1 MAVYVIRDGL
11 ESDVDTCLA
20 LDHSYQTERV
30 WQMSMRS
37 DLDQYEIS
45 FKTERLPR
53 LLQGVHPV
61 SEHRIRLCLPEDQ
74 CFLVAAERDG
84 QDVLAYLTMRYEPM
98 HRVAWVQD
106 LVVDTSA
113 RRQGLGSRLLNI
125 ARGWANEH
133 AVRRL
138 LVEVRTQNFP
148 MISFCAANGLLY
160 CGYNDRYLENQD
172 IAVFFGESLA

>member
-53 LLQGVHPV
+53 LRKA
-61 SEHRIRLCLPEDQ
+61 STR
-74 CFLVAAERDG
+74 
-84 QDVLAYLTMRYEPM
+84 
-98 HRVAWVQD
+98 
-106 LVVDTSA
+106 
-113 RRQGLGSRLLNI
+113 
-125 ARGWANEH
+125 
-133 AVRRL
+133 
-138 LVEVRTQNFP
+138 
-148 MISFCAANGLLY
+148 
-160 CGYNDRYLENQD
+160 
-172 IAVFFGESLA
+172 